1 MTEPVFRYHPDPL
14 ATGSAMRIE
23 HECSVCGQLRQ
34 IRYRGP
40 IHGGQPETFCL
51 HCIYSGEASRALG
64 VVAVATDGSDILDMP
79 GEFSDAIDV
88 PHDVPHHVIE
98 EITRRT
104 PGFTGWQQESWL
116 YHCGDGAA
124 FLGPAGYRDV
134 EPHAEALNMLRASHR
149 QLGWSLQEPKSSCT
163 GSIATVSPPRI
174 YSNACIA
181 GLTSRPGISAD
192 RGLSPRRRRAL
203 FDMSGHH
210 PGHDQ
215 DHPC

>member
-1 MTEPVFRYHPDPL
+1 VTNSWHDGLVTEPVFRYHPDPL
-14 ATGSAMRIE
+14 ATGSAVRIQ

-40 IHGGQPETFCL
+40 IYGRQPESLCL

-64 VVAVATDGSDILDMP
+64 VVAAATDGSDILDMP
-79 GEFSDAIDV
+79 AEFSDAVDV
-88 PHDVPHHVIE
+88 PDDVPHHVIE

-134 EPHAEALNMLRASHR
+134 EPHPDALNMLRASHR
-149 QLGWSLQEPKSSCT
+149 QLGWSPGETEEFLHRLDRNGEPT
-163 GSIATVSPPRI
+163 A
-174 YSNACIA
+174 Y
-181 GLTSRPGISAD
+181 
-192 RGLSPRRRRAL
+192 L
-203 FDMSGHH
+203 FQCLHCGTHLASWDIG
-210 PGHDQ
+210 
-215 DHPC
+215 